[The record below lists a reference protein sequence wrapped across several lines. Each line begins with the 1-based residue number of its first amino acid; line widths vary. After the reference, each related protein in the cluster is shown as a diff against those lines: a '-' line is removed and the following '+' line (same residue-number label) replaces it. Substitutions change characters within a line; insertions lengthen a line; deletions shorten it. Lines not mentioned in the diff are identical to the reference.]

1 MLRIFSNMMIVIM
14 LGIMLGFT
22 LGSGGAYAHKDATGI
37 VKTRMD
43 GFKQS
48 QQNFKDLIRAAHG
61 NDYDTVRT
69 LSVSL
74 TEWGQQMQ
82 QHFPAGSNQPPSEA
96 ADTIWSDASGF
107 AKAIDNYISATQDIT
122 AAAIAADKPAIMA
135 GIKSTSDSCT
145 SCHNVYRV
153 K

>member
-1 MLRIFSNMMIVIM
+1 MLRIFWNMMIVIM
-14 LGIMLGFT
+14 LGFT
-22 LGSGGAYAHKDATGI
+22 LGSSGAYAHKDATGI
-37 VKTRMD
+37 VKIRMD

-69 LSVSL
+69 ISISL
-74 TEWGQQMQ
+74 AEWGQQMQ
-82 QHFPAGSNQPPSEA
+82 QHFPAGSNFPPSEA
-96 ADTIWSDASGF
+96 ADTIWSDAPGF
-107 AKAIDNYISATQDIT
+107 TKAIDDYINATQDIT

-145 SCHNVYRV
+145 SCHNIYRV

>member
-1 MLRIFSNMMIVIM
+1 
-14 LGIMLGFT
+14 
-22 LGSGGAYAHKDATGI
+22 
-37 VKTRMD
+37 MD

-69 LSVSL
+69 ISISL

-82 QHFPAGSNQPPSEA
+82 QHFPAGSNFPPSEA
-96 ADTIWSDASGF
+96 ADTIWSDAPGF
-107 AKAIDNYISATQDIT
+107 TKAIDDYINATQDIT
-122 AAAIAADKPAIMA
+122 VAAIAADKPAIMA

-145 SCHNVYRV
+145 SCHNIYRV

>member
-1 MLRIFSNMMIVIM
+1 MLRIFWNMMIVIM
-14 LGIMLGFT
+14 LGFT
-22 LGSGGAYAHKDATGI
+22 LGSSGVYAHKDATGI

-43 GFKQS
+43 GFEQS
-48 QQNFKDLIRAAHG
+48 QQNLKDLIRAAHG

-69 LSVSL
+69 ISISL

-82 QHFPAGSNQPPSEA
+82 QHFPAGSNYPPSEA
-96 ADTIWSDASGF
+96 ADTIWSDAPGF
-107 AKAIDNYISATQDIT
+107 AKAIDDYINATLDIT
-122 AAAIAADKPAIMA
+122 VAAIAGDKPAIMA

-145 SCHNVYRV
+145 SCHNIYRV

>member
-1 MLRIFSNMMIVIM
+1 MLRIFWNMMIVIM
-14 LGIMLGFT
+14 LGFT
-22 LGSGGAYAHKDATGI
+22 LGSSGAYAHKDATGI
-37 VKTRMD
+37 VKIRMD

-69 LSVSL
+69 ISISL
-74 TEWGQQMQ
+74 AEWGQQMQ
-82 QHFPAGSNQPPSEA
+82 QHFPAGSNFPPSEA
-96 ADTIWSDASGF
+96 ADTIWSDAPGF
-107 AKAIDNYISATQDIT
+107 AKAIDDYINATQDIT
-122 AAAIAADKPAIMA
+122 VAAIAADKPAIMA
-135 GIKSTSDSCT
+135 GIKLTSDSCT

>member
-1 MLRIFSNMMIVIM
+1 MLRIFWNMMIVIT
-14 LGIMLGFT
+14 LGFT

-61 NDYDTVRT
+61 NDFETVRT

-74 TEWGQQMQ
+74 TEWGQQIN
-82 QHFPAGSNQPPSEA
+82 QHFPTGSNYPPSEA
-96 ADTIWSDASGF
+96 ADTIWSDAPGF
-107 AKAIDNYISATQDIT
+107 TKAIDDYINATQDIT

-135 GIKSTSDSCT
+135 GIKLTSDSCT

>member
-1 MLRIFSNMMIVIM
+1 MLRIFWNMMIVIM
-14 LGIMLGFT
+14 LGFT
-22 LGSGGAYAHKDATGI
+22 LGSSGAYAHKDATGI
-37 VKTRMD
+37 VKIRMD

-69 LSVSL
+69 ISISL
-74 TEWGQQMQ
+74 AEWGQQMQ
-82 QHFPAGSNQPPSEA
+82 QHFPAGSNFPPSEA
-96 ADTIWSDASGF
+96 ADTIWSDAPGF
-107 AKAIDNYISATQDIT
+107 TKAIDDYINATQDIT

-135 GIKSTSDSCT
+135 GIKLTSDSCT

>member
-1 MLRIFSNMMIVIM
+1 MLRIFWNMMIVIM
-14 LGIMLGFT
+14 LGFT
-22 LGSGGAYAHKDATGI
+22 LGSSGAYAHKDATGI
-37 VKTRMD
+37 VKIRMD

-69 LSVSL
+69 ISISL

-82 QHFPAGSNQPPSEA
+82 QHFPAGSNFPPSEA
-96 ADTIWSDASGF
+96 ADTIWSDAPGF
-107 AKAIDNYISATQDIT
+107 TKAIDDYINATQDIT
-122 AAAIAADKPAIMA
+122 VAAIAADKPAIMA
-135 GIKSTSDSCT
+135 GIKLTSDSCT